1 MPIIGGVRRK
11 AGTLLPLE
19 ISILET
25 AIDLRRRGEEE
36 FHGFAVA
43 KQVAEREEA
52 RALTGHGTL
61 YKALGRM
68 QQAGLLESRWED
80 PDAATAEGRPRR
92 RLYHV
97 TGLGEQ
103 ALAVSDA
110 LRRSPAIQPRGGL
123 APL

>member
-1 MPIIGGVRRK
+1 MRRK

-25 AIDLRRRGEEE
+25 ALDLRRRGEEE

-43 KQVAEREEA
+43 KEIAEREEA
-52 RALTGHGTL
+52 RTLTAHGTL
-61 YKALGRM
+61 YKALARM
-68 QQAGLLESRWED
+68 QRAGLLGSGWED
-80 PDAATAEGRPRR
+80 PDTAAAAGRPRR
-92 RLYHV
+92 RLYRL

-110 LRRSPAIQPRGGL
+110 LHRSPASQPRGGL
-123 APL
+123 APS